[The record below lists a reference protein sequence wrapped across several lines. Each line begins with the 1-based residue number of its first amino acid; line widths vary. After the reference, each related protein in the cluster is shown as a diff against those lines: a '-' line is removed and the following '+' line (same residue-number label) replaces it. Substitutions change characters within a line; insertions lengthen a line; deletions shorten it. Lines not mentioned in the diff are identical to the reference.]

1 MRTVR
6 TLAAVVTPLLVTT
19 AFTPAAT
26 GSTVR
31 PSTACG
37 DPARGFTL
45 PGATHITAA
54 AIVAA
59 NGTGPVAR

>member
-6 TLAAVVTPLLVTT
+6 TIAAVVTPLLVTT

-45 PGATHITAA
+45 PGATTHITAA
-54 AIVAA
+54 TVVAA
-59 NGTGPVAR
+59 TGPVAR